1 MSLSR
6 NRFVL
11 TSLALLTLAFLVGC
25 GSSSPSATPPP
36 TGGFSN
42 TNLNGTYA
50 FSTSGA
56 DANGA
61 YIAFAGA
68 FNANGSGQITGGTL
82 DVVDPEFS
90 PIVTTGMAITG
101 GSYGVGV
108 DGRPKSG
115 SGLLNLTTSSGTFTF
130 DFVISSTSGG
140 LITYFDNGTFAG
152 SGSGS
157 FALQSTVAQ
166 SNVDSQSYTFNVGGL
181 SASGS
186 TAFAMVGSFT
196 LDANGN
202 VSVGVADVNNGNIS
216 TCSTSTGCGMTSGGL
231 TISSTAGTPGSFGF
245 FSSAINPTFD
255 VYPVD
260 ATHLKFIETDG
271 VFYTTGDAYTQSSSV
286 PSGNNVF
293 AVAGVDSSAA
303 GPFAAVGLLV
313 TDGGGNITN
322 SSTED
327 INDAY
332 AGTTGTPLTG
342 FTGTYSTVTGGRA
355 TMTLNGFDSGLNGL
369 GCGNCEFAI
378 YPSTGGMQ
386 ILEID
391 NAGFTSGTSYQ
402 QGSSPTLASG
412 TGYGMNIAGSNI
424 FESSEIEEDD
434 IAEFT
439 NTSGTLTGLIDFNDQ
454 GSTTFNPN
462 GGYSASYAADSSGI
476 AGRGLVTSGNNN
488 SYDMATYV
496 VDGST
501 AFGTVIDSGIVGMAT
516 ISTQASTAA
525 DASAAK
531 RTLTVLQLAKH
542 PAKAAK
548 LKRKIQK

>member
-1 MSLSR
+1 MSSSR

-36 TGGFSN
+36 TGGFANS
-42 TNLNGTYA
+42 NLNGTYV

-56 DANGA
+56 DVDGA
-61 YIAFAGA
+61 PIVFAGV
-68 FNANGSGQITGGTL
+68 FTANGSGQVTGGTL
-82 DVVDPEFS
+82 DVVDPEFD
-90 PIVTTGMAITG
+90 PIVTTDMSVTG
-101 GSYGVGV
+101 GSYNVGV

-115 SGLLNLTTSSGTFTF
+115 SGLLNLTTSSGTFSF
-130 DFVISSTSGG
+130 DFVVSSSGGG
-140 LITYFDNGTFAG
+140 LITYFDDGTFAG

-157 FALQSTVAQ
+157 YALQSTVAQ
-166 SNVDSQSYTFNVGGL
+166 SNVDSQSYTFNVAGTSTSGG
-181 SASGS
+181 
-186 TAFAMVGSFT
+186 TAFGMVGSFT

-202 VSVGVADVNNGNIS
+202 VSVGVTDVNNGNTS

-255 VYPVD
+255 VFPVD

-271 VFYTTGDAYTQSSSV
+271 TFYTTGDAYTQSTSV

-293 AVAGVDSSAA
+293 AVAGVDSSA
-303 GPFAAVGLLV
+303 GGSFTAVGLLV
-313 TDGGGNITN
+313 TDGGGNITS

-332 AGTTGTPLTG
+332 AGTNGSPITGY
-342 FTGTYSTVTGGRA
+342 TGTYSAVTGGRA
-355 TMTLNGFDSGLNGL
+355 TMTLNGFDNGLNGL
-369 GCGNCEFAI
+369 GCGNCQFAI

-391 NAGFTSGTSYQ
+391 NTGFTSGASYQ
-402 QGSSPTLASG
+402 QASG
-412 TGYGMNIAGSNI
+412 ATFASGAGYGMNITGSNN
-424 FESSEIEEDD
+424 FEGSPIEEDD
-434 IAEFT
+434 IAEFA
-439 NTSGTLTGLIDFNDQ
+439 NTSGTLTGIIDFNDE
-454 GSTTFNPN
+454 GTTGFNNP
-462 GGYSASYAADSSGI
+462 YSASYAADSTGI
-476 AGRGLVTSGNNN
+476 AGRGVVTSGNNN

-501 AFGTVIDSGIVGMAT
+501 TFGTIIDSGIVGLAT
-516 ISTQASTAA
+516 ISTQASTGA

-531 RTLTVLQLAKH
+531 RALTVLQLTKH
-542 PAKAAK
+542 PNKAAK